1 MSRTV
6 TGGATLAGSASVAGS
21 PGLLRFL
28 LRRERKALP
37 WWLGGAT
44 FLVAYQSVGSQAL
57 YDTPEKLA
65 QLQQTYGTNAG
76 MVAFSGP
83 TELLA
88 TIGGEVVFEIFSFLA
103 IVVALMNMFLIG
115 RNTRSEEETGRA
127 ELIRSARV
135 GRRAPLT
142 AALALAGVANGVLG
156 LLVFIAAVG
165 TGLPVGGSVLLG
177 VAIAGVGLFFAALT
191 AVAVQVFESIRAVYG
206 SVGAAIGVAFLLRA
220 AGDGG
225 NDTLSWL
232 SPIGWGQRTFPFVE
246 DRWWPLLLPLIGGA
260 ALTGLAVA
268 LLDRRDVAAGLIAS
282 RPGRPTA
289 SPALGTPLGLALRL
303 QRGSLIG
310 WGIGMFVFGL
320 AYGSFAESM
329 QQFVEDNPD
338 IANVIPGGAA
348 NIVNGYLSF
357 TTLALALI
365 TAAYGI
371 SAALRARAEETSG
384 RAEPVL
390 ATATSRA
397 AWLASHVT
405 VAVAGSV
412 LVLAVAGLGQGIAY
426 AAVVSD
432 PSQILRMVGIA
443 LVQAPAMCVIVA
455 LAVAGFGVLPRAAAA
470 AAWSVFGICT
480 FITIFGDAIDLP
492 EVLRNVS
499 PFTHTPQAPLE
510 TVTASPLVAI
520 TAVVAVLLVGGFVGL
535 RRRDL
540 GRA

>member
-1 MSRTV
+1 MSGTV
-6 TGGATLAGSASVAGS
+6 TGA

-28 LRRERKALP
+28 LRRERRALP
-37 WWLGGAT
+37 WWLGGVT

-88 TIGGEVVFEIFSFLA
+88 TIGGEVVFEVFSFLA

-135 GRRAPLT
+135 GRRAPLV
-142 AALALAGVANGVLG
+142 AALALAGLSNVMVGVL
-156 LLVFIAAVG
+156 VFAAAAA
-165 TGLPVGGSVLLG
+165 TGLPVGGSVMLG
-177 VAIAGVGLFFAALT
+177 LAITGVGLVFAALT

-206 SVGAAIGVAFLLRA
+206 SVGAAIGAAFLLRA

-246 DRWWPLLLPLIGGA
+246 NRWWPLLLPLITA
-260 ALTGLAVA
+260 ALLTAVAVA
-268 LLDRRDVAAGLIAS
+268 LLDRRDVAAGLVAS
-282 RPGRPTA
+282 RLGRAAA
-289 SPALGTPLGLALRL
+289 SPALGSPLGLAWRL

-310 WGIGMFVFGL
+310 WAIGMFAFGL
-320 AYGSFAESM
+320 AYGSFAESI

-338 IANVIPGGAA
+338 LANVFPGAA
-348 NIVNGYLSF
+348 ENIINGYLSF
-357 TTLALALI
+357 TTLSLALI

-371 SAALRARAEETSG
+371 TAALRARSEENSG

-390 ATATSRA
+390 ATRTSRT

-412 LVLAVAGLGQGIAY
+412 LVLVAGGLGQGLAY
-426 AAVVSD
+426 ASVAAD
-432 PSQILRMVGIA
+432 PSQILRMVGVA
-443 LVQAPAMCVIVA
+443 LVQAPAMGVIVA
-455 LAVAGFGVLPRAAAA
+455 LAVLGFGVLPRVAAAL
-470 AAWSVFGICT
+470 AWMLFGICT

-492 EVLRNVS
+492 EALRNVS

-510 TVTASPLVAI
+510 RVTATPLVAI
-520 TAVVAVLLVGGFVGL
+520 TAIVAVLLAGGFLGL

>member
-1 MSRTV
+1 MSHTV
-6 TGGATLAGSASVAGS
+6 TGTPS
-21 PGLLRFL
+21 LLRFL
-28 LRRERKALP
+28 LRRERRALP

-44 FLVAYQSVGSQAL
+44 FLVAYQSVGSQSL

-65 QLQQTYGTNAG
+65 QLQVTYGANAG

-88 TIGGEVVFEIFSFLA
+88 TIGGEVVFEVFSFLA
-103 IVVALMNMFLIG
+103 IVVALMNMFLVG

-135 GRRAPLT
+135 GRRAPLA
-142 AALALAGVANGVLG
+142 AALALAGLSNVALG
-156 LLVFIAAVG
+156 LLIFIAGAA
-165 TGLPVGGSVLLG
+165 TGLPVGGSVVLG
-177 VAIAGVGLFFAALT
+177 LATTGVGLVFAALT
-191 AVAVQVFESIRAVYG
+191 AVAVQVFESARAVYG
-206 SVGAAIGVAFLLRA
+206 AVGAAIGAAFLLRA

-225 NDTLSWL
+225 NDVLSWL

-246 DRWWPLLLPLIGGA
+246 NRWWPLLLPLLSA
-260 ALTGLAVA
+260 VVLTGIAVA
-268 LLDRRDVAAGLIAS
+268 LLDRRDIAAGLVAS
-282 RPGRPTA
+282 RPGPATA
-289 SPALGTPLGLALRL
+289 SPTLGTPLGLAWRL

-310 WGIGMFVFGL
+310 WGIGMLVLGL
-320 AYGSFAESM
+320 AYGSFAESI

-338 IANVIPGGAA
+338 LANVFPGGAA

-357 TTLALALI
+357 TTLAMALI

-371 SAALRARAEETSG
+371 TAALRARGEETSG

-390 ATATSRA
+390 ATRTSRS

-405 VAVAGSV
+405 VAVAGSIV
-412 LVLAVAGLGQGIAY
+412 VLAAGGLGQGLAY
-426 AAVVSD
+426 AAVASD
-432 PSQILRMVGIA
+432 GGQIVRMVGVA
-443 LVQAPAMCVIVA
+443 LVQAPAMCVIVT
-455 LAVAGFGVLPRAAAA
+455 LAVLGFGVLPRIAAAL
-470 AAWSVFGICT
+470 AWTLFGICT

-492 EVLRNVS
+492 EALRNIS

-510 TVTASPLVAI
+510 TVTASPLLAVA
-520 TAVVAVLLVGGFVGL
+520 AAAAVLLVGGFLGL